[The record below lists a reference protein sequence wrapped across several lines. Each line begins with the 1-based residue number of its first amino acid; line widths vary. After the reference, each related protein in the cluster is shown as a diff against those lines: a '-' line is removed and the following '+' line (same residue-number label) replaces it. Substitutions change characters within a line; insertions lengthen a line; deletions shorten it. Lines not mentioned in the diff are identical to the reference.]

1 MTTRPIR
8 LPANQPHR
16 FYRGGAAIASFRG
29 TTFTDDHVPEDWVG
43 STTSIVGEASSGLS
57 VLPDGRLLRDAVAA
71 EPEAFLG
78 PDHVAAFGADP
89 AVLVKLL
96 DAGERLPVHLH
107 PDGAFAREHLGARN
121 GKNEAWL
128 ILAGGTLHLGFREDV
143 DPETLRGWFD
153 AQDAEAMLA
162 ASNEVA
168 VAPGD
173 CVFVPAGIAHAIGEG
188 VFMVEVQEPS
198 DLGVMLEW
206 QGFLDRSSATM
217 GLDVE
222 TAFGA
227 VRRSAVSEDEIAGWT
242 RRSADAPEL
251 RPGARSVV
259 PPEAE
264 RFFRAE
270 WLRPDPAVELEPGW
284 SVLVAVAGSGVL
296 AAEGGELELARGDT
310 VLLPH
315 AAGAG
320 ELTGG
325 VEAIRCLPPRPQ
337 ERSR

>member
-1 MTTRPIR
+1 MKPIR
-8 LPANQPHR
+8 LAANQPHR

-29 TTFTDDHVPEDWVG
+29 TTFADDHAPEDWVG
-43 STTSIVGEASSGLS
+43 STTSILGEAPSGLS
-57 VLPDGRLLRDAVAA
+57 TLPDGRLLRDAVAA

-78 PDHVAAFGADP
+78 PEHVAGFGAGP

-96 DAGERLPVHLH
+96 DAGERLPVHCH

-128 ILAGGTLHLGFREDV
+128 ILTGGTLHLGFRDDV
-143 DPETLRGWFD
+143 DPGTLRGWFD
-153 AQDAEAMLA
+153 AQDSAAMLA
-162 ASNEVA
+162 ASNELA

-173 CVFVPAGIAHAIGEG
+173 CVFVPAGTPHAIGEG
-188 VFMVEVQEPS
+188 VFMVEVQEAS

-206 QGFLDRSSATM
+206 QGFLDPGSATM

-227 VRRSAVSEDEIAGWT
+227 VRQSAVSPDEIAAWM

-251 RPGARSVV
+251 RPGARAVV
-259 PPEAE
+259 PREAE

-270 WLRPDPAVELEPGW
+270 WLRPDPAAELEPGW
-284 SVLVAVAGSGVL
+284 SILVAVAGSGVL
-296 AAEGGELELARGDT
+296 AAEAGELELACGDT
-310 VLLPH
+310 VLVPY
-315 AAGAG
+315 AAGAA
-320 ELTGG
+320 ELTGA
-325 VEAIRCLPPRPQ
+325 VEAIRCLPPRP
-337 ERSR
+337 EETSR

>member
-1 MTTRPIR
+1 MRPIR

-29 TTFTDDHVPEDWVG
+29 TTFTDDHAPEDWVG
-43 STTSIVGEASSGLS
+43 STTTILGEAPSGLS

-78 PDHVAAFGADP
+78 PEHVAAFGAEP

-143 DPETLRGWFD
+143 DEAALRGWFD
-153 AQDAEAMLA
+153 AQDAAAMLA
-162 ASNEVA
+162 ASNELEVE
-168 VAPGD
+168 PGD
-173 CVFVPAGIAHAIGEG
+173 CVFVPAGTPHAIGEG
-188 VFMVEVQEPS
+188 IFMVEVQEPS

-206 QGFLDRSSATM
+206 QGFLDEGSATM

-227 VRRSAVSEDEIAGWT
+227 VRQSAVSRDEIASWT
-242 RRSADAPEL
+242 RRGGD
-251 RPGARSVV
+251 ARSVV

-270 WLRPDPAVELEPGW
+270 WLRPDPAAELEPGW

-296 AAEGGELELARGDT
+296 VTEGGELELARGDT
-310 VLLPH
+310 VLVPH

-320 ELTGG
+320 ELRGDI
-325 VEAIRCLPPRPQ
+325 EAIRCLPPRP
-337 ERSR
+337 EEAR